1 MPNFPET
8 HTCLKRGNVILDV
21 IRSFTKRRSPFWKF
35 TSESPRAS
43 VSVAVTFSTTR
54 MSAQMW
60 GDLTMPLGR
69 SQPGTYMLKYIVF
82 TLLLSSFSFC
92 QGIMFSFEAM
102 TNPGGFDY
110 FLFLSKIAQ
119 EIVKRF
125 NKIGPGV

>member
-1 MPNFPET
+1 
-8 HTCLKRGNVILDV
+8 
-21 IRSFTKRRSPFWKF
+21 
-35 TSESPRAS
+35 
-43 VSVAVTFSTTR
+43 
-54 MSAQMW
+54 
-60 GDLTMPLGR
+60 
-69 SQPGTYMLKYIVF
+69 MLKYIVF